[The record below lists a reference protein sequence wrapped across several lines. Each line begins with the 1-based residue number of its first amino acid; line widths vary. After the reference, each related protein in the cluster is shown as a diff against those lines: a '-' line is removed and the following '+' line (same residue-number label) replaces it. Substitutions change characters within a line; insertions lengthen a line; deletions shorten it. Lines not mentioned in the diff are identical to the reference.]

1 MLSATGAINEEFNA
15 IPMTWAQVFTNA
27 KNYVVR
33 ALNPILTKINSIA
46 NSERF
51 KSFANGIAGAF
62 TTIANIVAP
71 VLDMIVNLGAFM
83 YDNWSIILPI
93 LTAVLG
99 PLLLYKAAMIAIAAW
114 EAIVA
119 VAKKVSA
126 VASAIYT
133 LALHKQR
140 DKTIKATIAQYKL
153 NAALLSCPLT
163 WIIISII
170 VIIAILFAV
179 VAIIN
184 KVTGAHISAVGVIT
198 GSLAAAGAFIANV
211 FIGVAKIILG
221 VVEGIVNQWVTCA
234 NFFGNLFNDPV
245 ASIIRLFEGMADAV
259 LGIIEKIAAAL
270 DTVFGSNLSSAV
282 SGWRDSLGSIADKAV
297 SRFGNGT
304 YQEKIS
310 KIDIDEIV
318 KGFGFDTD
326 FRLNYGNAYHTGYDW
341 GAKKQEDMKKAL
353 EGLFETPDIPG
364 GIDGSNLAGDT
375 AKLKDEVSKVSSDL
389 SVLRDLAEREAINQF
404 TTASIVVDM
413 NNTNY
418 LSSEM
423 DLDGMVNTLTK
434 SVNESMA
441 IAAEGVH
448 I

>member
-1 MLSATGAINEEFNA
+1 M
-15 IPMTWAQVFTNA
+15 
-27 KNYVVR
+27 
-33 ALNPILTKINSIA
+33 
-46 NSERF
+46 
-51 KSFANGIAGAF
+51 
-62 TTIANIVAP
+62 
-71 VLDMIVNLGAFM
+71 
-83 YDNWSIILPI
+83 
-93 LTAVLG
+93 
-99 PLLLYKAAMIAIAAW
+99 
-114 EAIVA
+114 
-119 VAKKVSA
+119 
-126 VASAIYT
+126 
-133 LALHKQR
+133 
-140 DKTIKATIAQYKL
+140 
-153 NAALLSCPLT
+153 
-163 WIIISII
+163 
-170 VIIAILFAV
+170 
-179 VAIIN
+179 
-184 KVTGAHISAVGVIT
+184 
-198 GSLAAAGAFIANV
+198 
-211 FIGVAKIILG
+211 
-221 VVEGIVNQWVTCA
+221 NQWVTCA

-326 FRLNYGNAYHTGYDW
+326 FRVNYGNAYHTGYDW